1 MNKLLLSLLAL
12 VLMSC
17 TTYVP
22 IKFRKSDGFLAPQGT
37 SLKISFSENS
47 ELKPSDIQF
56 VRSHFES
63 AVQKDGWWKLAS
75 PQDKASY
82 QVLIRT
88 VQVSSYLS
96 NDYIS
101 AKEEGSKE
109 RKRNATYQADG
120 AVSFSL
126 EDPSN
131 NELHNY
137 SVTASEVA
145 SSEVDYPEE
154 EGNKGILPVL
164 NILLNLNPE
173 QKASEAQNSKLNALA
188 LDSLGRSL
196 AWKVLGKITPLELED
211 KVEFDDEKYDM
222 EGVKDFIKNKEFE
235 SAYHY
240 LHHMSQQQ
248 RDRADVLYN
257 LGVIQEARG
266 LHAEGCDYYQR
277 ASVLNSKDLYQKQRA
292 ACLTRLNMLPKK

>member
-1 MNKLLLSLLAL
+1 MNKLILPLLSLI
-12 VLMSC
+12 LMSC

-22 IKFRKSDGFLAPQGT
+22 VKYRKSDGFLAPQGT
-37 SLKISFSENS
+37 SLKINFSQNS
-47 ELKPSDIQF
+47 ELRPSDIQLI
-56 VRSHFES
+56 RSHFET

-75 PQDKASY
+75 SQDKSSY
-82 QVLIRT
+82 QVFIRT
-88 VQVSSYLS
+88 ARTSSYLS
-96 NDYIS
+96 SDYIS

-109 RKRNATYQADG
+109 RKRNASYQANG
-120 AVSFSL
+120 TVSFSL
-126 EDPSN
+126 EDASK

-145 SSEVDYPEE
+145 SSESDYPEE
-154 EGNKGILPVL
+154 KGNKGLLPVL

-173 QKASEAQNSKLNALA
+173 KDASEAQNAKLNALV

-196 AWKVLGKITPLELED
+196 AWKMLGKITPLELEES
-211 KVEFDDEKYDM
+211 VEFDDENFDM
-222 EGVKDFIKNKEFE
+222 EGVKDFIKKKEFE
-235 SAYHY
+235 NAYHY
-240 LHHMSQQQ
+240 LHHFSQKQ

-277 ASVLNSKDLYQKQRA
+277 AYEMENKDLYLKQRA
-292 ACLTRLNMLPKK
+292 ACLTRLNMLPKS